1 MFLDV
6 CESDIDWEKRRLEF
20 PPDGWSKQELVDVD
34 G

>member
-1 MFLDV
+1 MFVNLTSIV
-6 CESDIDWEKRRLEF
+6 KKRRLEF